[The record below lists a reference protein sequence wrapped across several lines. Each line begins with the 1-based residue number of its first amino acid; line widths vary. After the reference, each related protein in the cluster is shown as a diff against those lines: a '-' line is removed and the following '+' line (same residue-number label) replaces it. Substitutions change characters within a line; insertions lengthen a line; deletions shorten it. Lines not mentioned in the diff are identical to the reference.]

1 MADTDMAAPK
11 ARARSGAT
19 SVQIGPDRIAYLDAL
34 AEARGLPSRA
44 AALFAI
50 WTRAALVR
58 PNASRLAMPAL
69 PPAAAPITAPMRLTA
84 KANGKSVV
92 ICQLSG
98 PDWVEHG
105 ADALALVERS
115 GAPLSRIVRAVIDSH
130 MLAHGGAVGVC
141 EP

>member
-1 MADTDMAAPK
+1 MPDLAP
-11 ARARSGAT
+11 RLSRSGPT
-19 SVQIGPDRIAYLDAL
+19 GYLDAL

-44 AALFAI
+44 AALFSI

-69 PPAAAPITAPMRLTA
+69 PPAAAPITAPMRLTV

-105 ADALALVERS
+105 ADALALVDGAWRS
-115 GAPLSRIVRAVIDSH
+115 GIREAKRLLRTSDVA
-130 MLAHGGAVGVC
+130 L
-141 EP
+141 